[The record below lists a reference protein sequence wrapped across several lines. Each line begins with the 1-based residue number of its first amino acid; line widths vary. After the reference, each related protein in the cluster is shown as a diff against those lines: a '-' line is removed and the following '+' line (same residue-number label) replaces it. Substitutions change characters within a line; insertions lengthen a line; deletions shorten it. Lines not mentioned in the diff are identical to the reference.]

1 MAVRSS
7 KTGIYNM
14 KRQCTGEDVSV
25 MVYTGDQ
32 SIKDQPVLWVVHGSG
47 GVSSSE
53 DIFLEWAKSLPIT
66 IAIVDSYTGRKTFKH
81 NWDGK
86 DSRII
91 DTHTRTEDIIGAK
104 MKFDKIKKDVFPFVG
119 EKHYTVGFSDGGTV
133 CVRLHTERYSTY
145 TNWVEKSFCLYPS
158 FHPYEK
164 DFYTAD
170 GSKIDI
176 FVGKEDNWTP
186 AKWCKRFS
194 DEQNANLYILENTH
208 HSFFK
213 PGVLGWHKHVINIS
227 NIELPDYDSM
237 ELKEML
243 GKVAV
248 SNNINVDEHKGVYV
262 EYSEES
268 SNKVLNHIQNEIFG
282 ENSNATSN

>member
-25 MVYTGDQ
+25 LVYTGDQ
-32 SIKDQPVLWVVHGSG
+32 SINNQPVLWVIHGSG

-53 DIFLEWAKSLPIT
+53 DIFLDWAKELPIT
-66 IAIVDSYTGRKTFKH
+66 IAIVDSYTGRNTFKH

-86 DSRII
+86 DARII
-91 DTHTRTEDIIGAK
+91 DTHTRTEDIVGAK
-104 MKFDKIKKDVFPFVG
+104 MKFDKIKDEVFPFVG
-119 EKHYTVGFSDGGTV
+119 NKHYTVGFSDGGTV
-133 CVRLHTERYSTY
+133 CVRLHTDRYKEY
-145 TNWVEKSFCLYPS
+145 TNWVEKSYCLYPS
-158 FHPYEK
+158 FHPYET

-170 GSKIDI
+170 GSKIHI
-176 FVGKEDNWTP
+176 FVGREDNWTP
-186 AKWCKRFS
+186 LRWAERFS
-194 DEQNANLYILENTH
+194 NEQGASLSILDNTH

-213 PGVLGWHKHVINIS
+213 PGVSGWHNHVINIS

-237 ELKEML
+237 ELKDKL

-248 SNNINVDEHKGVYV
+248 SNNIDVDKHRGVYV
-262 EYSEES
+262 EYSKES
-268 SNKVLNHIQNEIFG
+268 STKVLEFIKNEIL
-282 ENSNATSN
+282 

>member
-66 IAIVDSYTGRKTFKH
+66 IAIVDSYTGRNTFKH

-86 DSRII
+86 DLRII
-91 DTHTRTEDIIGAK
+91 DTHTRTEDIVGAK
-104 MKFDKIKKDVFPFVG
+104 MKFDKIKSTVFPFVG
-119 EKHYTVGFSDGGTV
+119 DKHYIVGFSDGGTV
-133 CVRLHTERYSTY
+133 GIRLHTDRYKEY
-145 TNWVEKSFCLYPS
+145 TGWVEKSYCLYPS
-158 FHPYEK
+158 LHPYET

-170 GSKIDI
+170 GSKIHI
-176 FVGKEDNWTP
+176 FVGDKDNWTP
-186 AKWCKRFS
+186 SKWAERFS
-194 DEQNANLYILENTH
+194 KEQDAGLTILEDTH

-213 PGVLGWHKHVINIS
+213 PGVSGVHKHIINIS
-227 NIELPDYDSM
+227 SVELPDYDSM
-237 ELKEML
+237 ELKSQL
-243 GKVAV
+243 GSIAVNNGIDIEQYKGAEVA
-248 SNNINVDEHKGVYV
+248 
-262 EYSEES
+262 YSETS
-268 SNKVLNHIQNEIFG
+268 SNFVLDFIKNEIF
-282 ENSNATSN
+282 